1 MKNYDDLSS
10 RMLVDF
16 EDVKEGLAEILD
28 ELQSLR
34 NDSFIKKILSDKD
47 IQRIKD
53 WEGLLKKRAS
63 DEFSVVVMGDFKR
76 GKSTLINAV
85 LGKNVAPADVSPETI
100 TINKISFGEDSLRE
114 AVLKNGKRLRL
125 NADELGRS
133 ELEQIIQ
140 RIPAPIDHI
149 EIQEN
154 IPILK
159 EISIVDTPGLGDV
172 LKSFEDQ
179 VQDYLN
185 RADAVIYVVSVLSP
199 LSESE
204 QAYLCAS
211 ILPQRFSRLL
221 VAANMSDCL
230 DTEEDIQKVK
240 REIVQRVSAFSENA
254 SVYAVSALDEYCRKL
269 SYQRPNPELS
279 GFLQNSFL
287 EFEADIQNEIVLQKD
302 LIKTQ
307 RVLALAKAM
316 ASDVRKRIEVIS
328 NMLKLNREQLEK
340 MSQKCEEENAN
351 LHQTLQ
357 NAEGELKS
365 TVTELFGVARNWIAE
380 FLERLKKEIQQV
392 QKNGETVLIQKHF
405 QFYLIDMVREA
416 ILKCLE
422 EHAIVIEGKIRNIA
436 RNFSHQALFDHPG
449 EQLSEIAVDIADIS
463 WTGADT
469 ASFVLTEGAYL
480 LGLSDQP
487 TGLSFIGQTIAGF
500 VRESRMKKKQVDL
513 LKPVLD
519 DFDKLEDQIYGQL
532 RRAYDSFYEKSCE
545 KLEESFEQQLKAS
558 KEAVQQAIDVANQE
572 QVKTENVEAQIQSAY
587 QILSHIDQIIENYQ

>member
-436 RNFSHQALFDHPG
+436 RNFPIRPYLIIRASSFRKLLLISRISAGPEPTRLPLF
-449 EQLSEIAVDIADIS
+449 
-463 WTGADT
+463 
-469 ASFVLTEGAYL
+469 
-480 LGLSDQP
+480 
-487 TGLSFIGQTIAGF
+487 
-500 VRESRMKKKQVDL
+500 
-513 LKPVLD
+513 
-519 DFDKLEDQIYGQL
+519 
-532 RRAYDSFYEKSCE
+532 
-545 KLEESFEQQLKAS
+545 
-558 KEAVQQAIDVANQE
+558 
-572 QVKTENVEAQIQSAY
+572 
-587 QILSHIDQIIENYQ
+587 